1 MEAFDSSIFPRQ
13 RASSRSRHHPKGRPN
28 HGSGSE
34 NWKGSCTATQAATAE
49 SEPHLSWDLDI
60 GDVHSWLRAQRIC
73 TEECPLLAAC
83 LRQRRESY
91 PTSNPRSVIWAGVA
105 YSELGRVLDTA
116 GLRRL
121 NAVQRNR
128 HRRGKP
134 SRPLVAASA

>member
-1 MEAFDSSIFPRQ
+1 MVTTKQ
-13 RASSRSRHHPKGRPN
+13 
-28 HGSGSE
+28 E
-34 NWKGSCTATQAATAE
+34 NWQGSCTAAQADPTGN
-49 SEPHLSWDLDI
+49 SEAHMSWDLDI
-60 GDVHSWLRAQRIC
+60 GDIRSWLRAQRVC

-83 LRQRRESY
+83 LQLRRENY

-128 HRRGKP
+128 HRRG
-134 SRPLVAASA
+134 RPNRSAAVEVA

>member
-1 MEAFDSSIFPRQ
+1 MGVLPVTLRTADLTTAEAPM
-13 RASSRSRHHPKGRPN
+13 AHTK
-28 HGSGSE
+28 SE
-34 NWKGSCTATQAATAE
+34 NWRGSCTASQPATAD

-134 SRPLVAASA
+134 SRALVAASA